1 MITTILKR
9 ETCAECLIC
18 CHYTDEDVW
27 DAPGFTKKEFEKNLI
42 DGNYH
47 YYCSNK
53 LFYLEMEKNSKN
65 EYVCPLLSDK
75 GCKLGVNKPFKCA
88 IWPLYIVKINH
99 KIALVVSD
107 VCP

>member
-1 MITTILKR
+1 MVFTAMQVATTKITPVAHTTII
-9 ETCAECLIC
+9 T
-18 CHYTDEDVW
+18 TDEDVW

-99 KIALVVSD
+99 KIALVVS
-107 VCP
+107 